1 MSTNHTTLVGNL
13 TSDPEVKFAQGSGN
27 AYLSFSIAVNHSKEE
42 VSFFNVKA
50 FKELAENITNSLA
63 KGTRVIVIGYTKQE
77 SWEDKETGQ
86 KRSSVTFYADDVA
99 PSLRWATAVV
109 TKNEYK
115 GGDSNS
121 NSNEN
126 SSAPV
131 RSQATLTGDEP
142 F

>member
-13 TSDPEVKFAQGSGN
+13 TSDPEVKFGQSGN

-42 VSFFNVKA
+42 VSFLNVKA
-50 FKELAENITNSLA
+50 FKELAENITNSLT

-109 TKNEYK
+109 TKNEFR
-115 GGDSNS
+115 GNS
-121 NSNEN
+121 ESQSGEA
-126 SSAPV
+126 SPAPV
-131 RSQATLTGDEP
+131 RQQATLIDESP